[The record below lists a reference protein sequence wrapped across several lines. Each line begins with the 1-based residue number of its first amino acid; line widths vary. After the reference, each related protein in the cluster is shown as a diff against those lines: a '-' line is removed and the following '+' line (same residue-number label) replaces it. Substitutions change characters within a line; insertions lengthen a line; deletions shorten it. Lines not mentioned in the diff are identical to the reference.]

1 MATIDLQKKS
11 VKIVLEKK
19 QLTKVTARVGLVLDI
34 TGSMRPLYKNGTV
47 QNVVER
53 ILAVADQFDDNGLLD
68 VWVYDNEFPRL
79 KPVSEKDFP
88 GYVDREIL
96 NNDRLHKFGRNDEP
110 PVMKD
115 VLRNMLRRNRARILL
130 SLFLSMTGAV
140 KSQSNRLIEA
150 SSDKPVF
157 WQFVGIGNGN
167 FDFLNKLDT
176 LEGRVIDNT
185 NFLHIEEIDRI
196 SDDELYDA
204 LLAEFPFWLK
214 EAKEKGIVRE
224 QEPPAEKPKK
234 KGFFSRL
241 FSK

>member
-1 MATIDLQKKS
+1 MQK
-11 VKIVLEKK
+11 L
-19 QLTKVTARVGLVLDI
+19 
-34 TGSMRPLYKNGTV
+34 
-47 QNVVER
+47 
-53 ILAVADQFDDNGLLD
+53 
-68 VWVYDNEFPRL
+68 
-79 KPVSEKDFP
+79 
-88 GYVDREIL
+88 
-96 NNDRLHKFGRNDEP
+96 
-110 PVMKD
+110 
-115 VLRNMLRRNRARILL
+115 
-130 SLFLSMTGAV
+130 
-140 KSQSNRLIEA
+140 A